1 MKKILFLYAMAACV
15 AISNVSCG
23 AEDDN
28 SGLPP
33 AGTVITLPEPATASQ
48 AAAYVFE
55 TATENA
61 VKSETGDVLLK
72 GINFT
77 ESGKAVIEVLANGAA
92 KFVTYNATMA
102 NGEYI
107 LTDDKGNKVGT
118 VTESAS
124 RGTTDG
130 SLNIDITI
138 TIPGIDGDVI
148 FRPTSPADVK
158 KVVETIAATTATTN
172 ICRTW
177 TVVQMNITLEGDVD
191 LAMTENSGNLKR
203 FADEAQKQGADL
215 TADELAEL
223 DKTFKSISL
232 DKNGLFSIEY
242 YENKDNSVSSEACT
256 WSWTDEAAQKLKLK
270 LRDGSDFGNKFL
282 SDDTTIKADFNP
294 TGATFTLNTEIK
306 GSKNYKATVTIVL
319 R

>member
-1 MKKILFLYAMAACV
+1 
-15 AISNVSCG
+15 
-23 AEDDN
+23 
-28 SGLPP
+28 
-33 AGTVITLPEPATASQ
+33 
-48 AAAYVFE
+48 
-55 TATENA
+55 
-61 VKSETGDVLLK
+61 
-72 GINFT
+72 
-77 ESGKAVIEVLANGAA
+77 
-92 KFVTYNATMA
+92 
-102 NGEYI
+102 
-107 LTDDKGNKVGT
+107 
-118 VTESAS
+118 
-124 RGTTDG
+124 
-130 SLNIDITI
+130 
-138 TIPGIDGDVI
+138 
-148 FRPTSPADVK
+148 
-158 KVVETIAATTATTN
+158 
-172 ICRTW
+172 
-177 TVVQMNITLEGDVD
+177 MNITLEGDVD

>member
-1 MKKILFLYAMAACV
+1 MKKILFFYAMAACV

-33 AGTVITLPEPATASQ
+33 AGTVITLPEPAAASQ

-61 VKSETGDVLLK
+61 VKSDTGDVLLK

-92 KFVTYNATMA
+92 KFVTYNATLA
-102 NGEYI
+102 NGEYT
-107 LTDDKGNKVGT
+107 LTDDSGKVVGT
-118 VTESAS
+118 VTESTS
-124 RGTTDG
+124 RGTTAG

-138 TIPGIDGDVI
+138 SIPGVGVVT
-148 FRPTSPADVK
+148 FNPASPADVQ
-158 KVVETIAATTATTN
+158 KVVETISATPSTTS

-177 TVVQMNITLEGDVD
+177 TVVQMNITLDGDVD

-215 TADELAEL
+215 TDDELAEL
-223 DKTFKSISL
+223 NKTFKGISL

-242 YENKDNSVSSEACT
+242 YENSDKSISSQACS
-256 WSWTDEAAQKLKLK
+256 WSWTDEAAQKLQLK
-270 LRDGSDFGNKFL
+270 MRDGSDFGNKFL
-282 SDDTTIKADFNP
+282 TDNTTIKADFNP
-294 TGATFTLNTEIK
+294 TGATFTLNTDIK